1 MHARVQKK
9 NNEVGSNAVPYLR
22 SRSYLSLSSLRRKK
36 RQNAKRACV
45 YTVLSRSSKSAT
57 KNLRIW
63 LLNFFRIEKLF
74 RVAVIF
80 FEKAFLFWFC
90 PEREDNERKGG
101 ATTTTTT
108 TNRIDD
114 DNSGNETRFVVP
126 QLIFL
131 FLFSFVV
138 VVVVR
143 EKEQQ

>member
-1 MHARVQKK
+1 MRIPQKTFLSSSGWPDWCTRAYK
-9 NNEVGSNAVPYLR
+9 KKQRRGNQCRPVSSL
-22 SRSYLSLSSLRRKK
+22 SLLSLSSLRRKK
-36 RQNAKRACV
+36 RQNAKRVCV

-108 TNRIDD
+108 TNRIES
-114 DNSGNETRFVVP
+114 NR
-126 QLIFL
+126 
-131 FLFSFVV
+131 
-138 VVVVR
+138 R
-143 EKEQQ
+143 